1 MELVEIRD
9 LDGPNLFLLQP
20 AIKLE
25 LRAEANDLSPDALA
39 ALAARL
45 DGLGVSDEERS
56 GGAAAFGAMLAEAT
70 ATLHERAGEAEPETV
85 WTELETPGHLALAFG
100 WERRRFALAVA
111 ALLARVATGE
121 RPDLHAEADRLR
133 ENLAEAGLEDRP
145 RLLRDAERTVP
156 LVAVTGTNGKTT
168 TTRLIAHVLRAN
180 GQKVGWT
187 TTAGVYVDG
196 ELVLEGDY
204 TGPSGAWRVLE
215 EPGIEA
221 AVLESARGGILL
233 RGLAYES
240 NDVGVVTNV
249 SGDHLG
255 LHGIHTVE
263 GLARVKSVVPK
274 VTRPSGWAVLN
285 ADDPLVRGLASGV
298 KAPHFWISQDA
309 DNPTLLAHVGTGG
322 RALFVRDGAMVEA
335 RAGHEAAMLP
345 LAEVPIAFGG
355 RARHMVENALCAAA
369 ACLALGMAPEA
380 VAAGL
385 RTFGTDPEHNA
396 GRLHVYDLD
405 GVTAILDYAHNEV
418 GLRHLLELAR
428 GYRGEGGR
436 LTAVIGTAGDRT
448 DGALREMGRLAASLG
463 DRVIVKET
471 RRYLRGRASAAEMNE
486 RFLEGIAEGGGTPPP
501 HEVAPD
507 EPTALELALRDAAP
521 GDVVA
526 MMCIEEGPEVRQR
539 LAERGRAVA

>member
-1 MELVEIRD
+1 
-9 LDGPNLFLLQP
+9 
-20 AIKLE
+20 
-25 LRAEANDLSPDALA
+25 
-39 ALAARL
+39 
-45 DGLGVSDEERS
+45 
-56 GGAAAFGAMLAEAT
+56 MLAEA
-70 ATLHERAGEAEPETV
+70 AAALHERAGVPDPETV
-85 WTELETPGHLALAFG
+85 WTALETSGHIALAFG

-111 ALLARVATGE
+111 ELLARVATGE

-133 ENLAEAGLEDRP
+133 ETLAEAGPEDRP

-168 TTRLIAHVLRAN
+168 TTRLIAHVLRSS
-180 GQKVGWT
+180 GKKVGWT
-187 TTAGVYVDG
+187 TTAGVYIDG

-240 NDVGVVTNV
+240 NDVGVVINV

-263 GLARVKSVVPK
+263 GMARVKSIVPK

-285 ADDPLVRGLASGV
+285 ADDRLVRGIAGGV

-309 DNPTLLAHVGTGG
+309 ESPALLAHVGAGG

-335 RAGHEAAMLP
+335 RAGHEAVVLP
-345 LAEVPIAFGG
+345 VAEVPIGFGG

-369 ACLALGMAPEA
+369 ACLALGMEPTA
-380 VAAGL
+380 VATGL
-385 RTFGTDPEHNA
+385 RSFGTDPEHNA
-396 GRLHVYDLD
+396 GRLHLYDVA
-405 GVTAILDYAHNEV
+405 GTTAIVDYAHNEV
-418 GLRHLLELAR
+418 GLRYLLELAR

-436 LTAVIGTAGDRT
+436 VTAIVGTAGDRT
-448 DGALREMGRLAASLG
+448 DAALREMGRLAASLG

-471 RRYLRGRASAAEMNE
+471 KRYLRGRASAAEMTE
-486 RFLEGIAEGGGTPPP
+486 RFLEGIADGGGTPP
-501 HEVAPD
+501 EVAPD

-526 MMCIEEGPEVRQR
+526 MMCIEEGPEVRRR
-539 LAERGRAVA
+539 LAERGRPVT